1 MDVQD
6 FTKETLRN
14 TSSKSSGSTA
24 RKTTARGDSAK
35 KGTSPR
41 INARQKGHQFERA
54 LRLRL
59 LKWFPK
65 CLTSRLASKLTDDA
79 GIDFVR
85 TRPFAIQAKA
95 VEGTV
100 DYWRLIPAMKEN
112 DPDEDANH
120 FHIVAHKKNNKGTVV
135 VMSLEDF
142 EKILDLII

>member
-1 MDVQD
+1 MESLVTTVKKQMSISKKRLPS
-6 FTKETLRN
+6 TK
-14 TSSKSSGSTA
+14 S
-24 RKTTARGDSAK
+24 
-35 KGTSPR
+35 GTSVPDESNEKGKSR
-41 INARQKGHQFERA
+41 RLNARQKGHQFERA

-59 LKWFPK
+59 LKFFPK

-100 DYWRLIPAMKEN
+100 DYWKLIPAMKIN
-112 DPDEDANH
+112 DPDEDVNS
-120 FHIVAHKKNNKGTVV
+120 FHVVVHKKNNKGTVV

-142 EKILDLII
+142 ESILELII